1 MTVAE
6 QTDKGLRGSALSN
19 KIKTDP
25 AWYCRK
31 VLHQAP
37 WHKQEEMIKKIFKS
51 RRVEARGSV
60 GSTKTFGAAMA
71 VLCWLAAFPR
81 DGRVFSLA
89 PSFRQVDTNLWGYV
103 QMLVRTAENA
113 GTPLGCNPIK
123 KMPYL
128 EFGPGWYY
136 KGFSTKDPTNVHGIH
151 GSNDLVI
158 LDDAHGLPMQI
169 TDELENMMAG
179 GNTHL
184 LMLYNPVVTSG
195 ETYDCNHKNK
205 DLWDHVKISYW
216 DLVQARKK
224 GHVLAGALQEH
235 AVNTWHQ
242 KYGKTSSFCLSKV
255 DAEYPKQAADTLLP
269 MDWIEQAMM
278 REVPIGGKR
287 TVGCDVAWTGDDD
300 SIIAPM
306 TGRQVHSLEEYHG
319 QDPMQIADSLD
330 VHLVQENVTGY
341 VDSIGIGAGVYS
353 REAQR
358 GRQVHAINVAE
369 KAEGQWEGKE
379 ASDHFLNLRAQIAWN
394 LRMALDPSGP
404 EPIALPND
412 LEMQAQMSGIKY
424 KINNAGKVQLQ
435 SKEDMK
441 KALGYSPD
449 KFDAIAL
456 AVWGNRGG
464 STVTQD
470 WGAWL

>member
-1 MTVAE
+1 MIVAPE
-6 QTDKGLRGSALSN
+6 EKGLRGSALTA
-19 KIKTDP
+19 KIKADP
-25 AWYCRK
+25 AWYCER
-31 VLHQAP
+31 VLHQKP
-37 WHKQEEMIKKIFKS
+37 WHKQVELIKKVFKS

-60 GSTKTFGAAMA
+60 GSTKTFAAAMA

-81 DGRVFSLA
+81 NGRVFSLA
-89 PSFRQVDTNLWGYV
+89 PSFRQVDTNLWGYI
-103 QMLVRTAENA
+103 QMLVRGAENA

-151 GSNDLVI
+151 GENDLVI
-158 LDDAHGLPMQI
+158 LDDAHGLPKEI

-195 ETYDCNHKNK
+195 ETYDCNHADK

-216 DLVQARKK
+216 DLVQARAK
-224 GHVLAGALQEH
+224 GHVLSGALQEH
-235 AVNTWHQ
+235 AVNTWHT

-269 MDWIEQAMM
+269 MDWIERAMC
-278 REVPIGGKR
+278 REVPQTGKKF
-287 TVGCDVAWTGDDD
+287 VGCDVAWTGDDD

-306 TGRQVHSLEEYHG
+306 VGRQIGTLEEYHG
-319 QDPMQIADSLD
+319 QDPMQIADALD
-330 VHLVQENVTGY
+330 IHLIQEGVIGG

-369 KAEGQWEGKE
+369 RAEGQWEGKE
-379 ASDHFLNLRAQIAWN
+379 ASEHFMNLRAQVAWT
-394 LRMALDPSGP
+394 LREALDPANP
-404 EPIALPND
+404 EAIALPQD

-424 KINNAGKVQLQ
+424 KINKQGKVQLQ

-441 KALGYSPD
+441 KTLGYSPD
-449 KFDAIAL
+449 KFDAIAI
-456 AVWGNRGG
+456 AVWVSRGG
-464 STVTQD
+464 SSVTQP
-470 WGAWL
+470 WGAWV